1 MQGSF
6 ITDVSY
12 ISTCERMGCA
22 ISMKL
27 LGITEGEHM
36 LSDLKIN

>member
-1 MQGSF
+1 
-6 ITDVSY
+6 
-12 ISTCERMGCA
+12 MGWA

-27 LGITEGEHM
+27 LGITEEEHM